1 VNELDVQLC
10 IDVFFGTET
19 NPDIVSRADVN
30 KDGTVDAL
38 DVQAILNAFSQESE

>member
-19 NPDIVSRADVN
+19 DPEIVARADVN
-30 KDGTVDAL
+30 RDGAVDAL
-38 DVQAILNAFSQESE
+38 DVQTILNAYLQE